1 MLKKLYTLIIT
12 ILVAAVLVTGV
23 VSYQVLSNYNDR
35 NNRQYLLSA
44 AGVIQ
49 QELTEN
55 QSPADAANHAMSIF
69 NRDDAV
75 LRITIVSRQGTVL
88 FDNEADSSQMDNHL
102 YRPEIAY
109 AFQNHETGYAVRRS
123 TTLNTD
129 LLYAALYDAGRDS
142 VIRTAMPVFASKA
155 GLYEML
161 LTILVV
167 LAVSLVV
174 LVAVASLT
182 TRWITRPLQDLNQAA
197 KAMAAGRY
205 SVRVRQLRQS
215 DKEMTALAGAFNKMA
230 EQLQITVRD
239 LEDRSVR
246 LDVILN
252 TMTDPLLAVS
262 SANAVTFMNQRAR
275 EVFGRDLDPATT
287 LYPLLLITH
296 SPESEQLV
304 TRAITEGKPVKA
316 DLAMMTVQGMTTYL
330 VIASPIHSAAAD
342 GVILSFHD
350 VTEARKLQKMRSEF
364 VANVTHELRTP
375 LTSIRGFIETL
386 RDGAV
391 NNPAVAGRFLD
402 IIDIEAER
410 LNKLINDILS
420 LSEIEDL
427 HEEKDLEAFDLNAL
441 IDDVAVLLDDTATA
455 GKVSLIVG
463 HGGEPLPVKANR
475 YRIKQVLI
483 NLMDNAVKY
492 NREGGKVYVDA
503 ARQDDGTVRL
513 SVRDTG
519 VGIDPE
525 HQERIFERF
534 YRVDKSRSR
543 ELGGTGLGL
552 SIVKHIAQLYG
563 GYATVE
569 SRIGE
574 GSVFTVVLKI

>member
-1 MLKKLYTLIIT
+1 MLKKLYVLIIT

-44 AGVIQ
+44 ASVIQ
-49 QELTEN
+49 QELVEN
-55 QSPADAANHAMSIF
+55 QSPSDAANHAMSVF

-75 LRITIVSRQGTVL
+75 LRITIVNRQGTVL

-109 AFQNHETGYAVRRS
+109 AFKNHETGYAVRRS
-123 TTLNTD
+123 RTMNTD
-129 LLYAALYDAGRDS
+129 LLYAALYDADRDS
-142 VIRTAMPVFASKA
+142 VIRTAMPVFASKT

-161 LTILVV
+161 LTVLIV

-197 KAMAAGRY
+197 TAMAAGHY
-205 SVRVRQLRQS
+205 GVRMRQLRQN
-215 DKEMTALAGAFNKMA
+215 DREMTALANAFNSMA
-230 EQLQITVRD
+230 ERLQTTVRD
-239 LEDRSVR
+239 LEDRNVR

-262 SANAVTFMNQRAR
+262 AANAVTFMNQRAR
-275 EVFGRDLDPATT
+275 EVFGRDLDPTT
-287 LYPLLLITH
+287 TVYPLLLITH

-304 TRAITEGKPVKA
+304 TRAVAEGKTVKA

-330 VIASPIHSAAAD
+330 VIASPIHSAVTD

-386 RDGAV
+386 RNGAV
-391 NNPAVAGRFLD
+391 TNPAVAGRFLD

-427 HEEKDLEAFDLNAL
+427 HEDKDQEIFDLNAL
-441 IDDVAVLLDDTATA
+441 IDDAAVLLDDAATA
-455 GKVSLIVG
+455 GKISLIVE

-475 YRIKQVLI
+475 YRIKQILI
-483 NLMDNAVKY
+483 NLIDNAIKY
-492 NREGGKVYVDA
+492 NQEDGKVYINA
-503 ARQDDGTVRL
+503 IRQTDGTIRL

-525 HQERIFERF
+525 HQDRVFERF

-563 GYATVE
+563 GYATVD

-574 GSVFTVVLKI
+574 GSTFTVVLKI